1 MKRKVEEELE
11 GEKHSMWSH
20 GGHWQRGEFIGEVMA
35 VKSAKV
41 SASESIEHEA
51 GVLFEIKGCPF
62 VIERFGEETTTTDKG
77 DKVYNLL
84 LEFASGGTLD
94 GLIQKSNGLG
104 LPEYDVRRY
113 TRSILEGIRH
123 IHKCDYVHCDLK
135 PDNLLLVPTTTTTS
149 TTARSGATTSFVA
162 KIADFGLAKK
172 TKENYSRWRGTPR
185 YLSPEALFD
194 NKQDQSCDIWA
205 LGCIVFEMLTGNS
218 PWDLKPGCD
227 LDNSVDVTVFDHLRT
242 SKIPAEISDVA
253 RDFLK
258 SCLAMRSCER
268 STAERL
274 LSHPF
279 VAPPQPS
286 KAGHAKLKVVN
297 SSLGYAYGV
306 SYFKPKADYRA
317 STATVPRIHPLPG
330 FEIPAGH

>member
-20 GGHWQRGEFIGEVMA
+20 GGHWQRGKFIGEGSFGSVFLA
-35 VKSAKV
+35 TPKKRRR
-41 SASESIEHEA
+41 E
-51 GVLFEIKGCPF
+51 VLFEIKGCPF
-62 VIERFGEETTTTDKG
+62 IIQRFGEETTTTDKG
-77 DKVYNLL
+77 DKVYNFL

-135 PDNLLLVPTTTTTS
+135 PDNILFVPTTTTTS

-172 TKENYSRWRGTPR
+172 TKDNYSRWRGTPR

-218 PWDLKPGCD
+218 PWDLKPGFD
-227 LDNSVDVTVFDHLRT
+227 LDKSIDVTVFDHLCT
-242 SKIPAEISDVA
+242 SKIPAEMSDVA

-286 KAGHAKLKVVN
+286 KVGHAKLKVVN

-306 SYFKPKADYRA
+306 SYFKPKADYSA
-317 STATVPRIHPLPG
+317 STVTVPRIHPLPG